1 VILEKHC
8 LRSSGEQ
15 MQASLSPPH
24 DPFRS
29 RLKNIAPIL
38 IANIAIEIT
47 KSVITNI
54 FIVIKITN

>member
-1 VILEKHC
+1 
-8 LRSSGEQ
+8 

-29 RLKNIAPIL
+29 ILKNIAPIL
-38 IANIAIEIT
+38 IANIEIEIT